1 MYISSKNSAD
11 SDTLL
16 YFRLFSFL
24 LLQHILI
31 AINHF
36 EFMLGIYVLP
46 FTHFNSATIKKQ

>member
-24 LLQHILI
+24 QLQHILI

-36 EFMLGIYVLP
+36 EFMLGIYLLP